1 MFGVIDDTV
10 MTYLSKTGI
19 SMLPRAPPDMKIPLA
34 MPRLEDKILRP
45 KNLPPLVEV
54 SLNSDIA
61 LDKDKATPHPAHHGE
76 PHQEPDGN
84 FCKALQGK
92 TSQRDFVGAI

>member
-1 MFGVIDDTV
+1 
-10 MTYLSKTGI
+10 
-19 SMLPRAPPDMKIPLA
+19 MLPRAPPDMKIPLA
-34 MPRLEDKILRP
+34 MPRLEDNILRA

-61 LDKDKATPHPAHHGE
+61 LDKDKAAPHPTHHGE

-84 FCKALQGK
+84 FCKALKEKENIYSNLVIG
-92 TSQRDFVGAI
+92 GAF

>member
-1 MFGVIDDTV
+1 MFRCLCVIDDLLPMHIYV
-10 MTYLSKTGI
+10 VITYLSKTGI

-54 SLNSDIA
+54 SLNSDVA
-61 LDKDKATPHPAHHGE
+61 LDKDKATPHPTHH
-76 PHQEPDGN
+76 
-84 FCKALQGK
+84 
-92 TSQRDFVGAI
+92 

>member
-1 MFGVIDDTV
+1 
-10 MTYLSKTGI
+10 
-19 SMLPRAPPDMKIPLA
+19 MLPRAPPDMKIPLA
-34 MPRLEDKILRP
+34 MPRLEDNILRA

-61 LDKDKATPHPAHHGE
+61 LDKDKATPHPTHHGE

-84 FCKALQGK
+84 FCKALKEKENIYSNLVIG
-92 TSQRDFVGAI
+92 GAF